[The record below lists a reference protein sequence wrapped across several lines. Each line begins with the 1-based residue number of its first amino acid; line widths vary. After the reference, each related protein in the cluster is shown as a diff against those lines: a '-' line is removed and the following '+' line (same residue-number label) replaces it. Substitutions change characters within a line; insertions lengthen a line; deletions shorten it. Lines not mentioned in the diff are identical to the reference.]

1 MIDSHCHLDSK
12 IYHGQ
17 IDDLLSEARS
27 AGVHTVVNIGVD
39 IPSSEISVT
48 LAEKYEML
56 YATVGIHPHDATT
69 LNDQTLARLRDLAE
83 HRKVVAIG
91 EIGLDYYR
99 DMSPRPVQR
108 EAFQRQL
115 ELAVELQMPVVIH
128 TREAFEDTISI
139 VRDFAPRLPGGVFH
153 CFPGD
158 TAQAERVFELGFV
171 ISVGGVITYNK
182 AGMARVASDVPLD
195 KIMLETDAP
204 YLTPVPH
211 RGTTNR
217 PALVTIVAK
226 KLAELRGISLAEIE
240 RATDRNTRK
249 LYRLVETFGG

>member
-17 IDDLLSEARS
+17 IDDLLAEAGA

-39 IPSSEISVT
+39 IPSSETSVE
-48 LAEKYEML
+48 LAEKHEML
-56 YATVGIHPHDATT
+56 YATVGVHPHDAST
-69 LNDQTLARLRDLAE
+69 LDDQALDRLRGLSKK
-83 HRKVVAIG
+83 RKVVAIG

-108 EAFQRQL
+108 EAFRRQL
-115 ELAVELQMPVVIH
+115 ELAVELQKPVVIH
-128 TREAFEDTISI
+128 TREAFDDTMAI
-139 VRDFAPRLPGGVFH
+139 VQEFAHRLPSGVFH

-182 AGMARVASDVPLD
+182 AGMAKVASDVPLD
-195 KIMLETDAP
+195 RILLETDAP
-204 YLTPVPH
+204 YLTPVPY
-211 RGTTNR
+211 RGSTNR
-217 PALVTIVAK
+217 PAYVTLVAK
-226 KLAELRGISLAEIE
+226 KLAELRGISVAEIE
-240 RATDRNTRK
+240 RITDRNSRK